1 MINRR
6 SPLLWLLLIGLIGC
20 LCYWRENNKVFPSAS
35 IELKVPKSQIIEL
48 SDHWKDKCAYKE
60 TKKDQIV
67 STIFSFDDDAKT
79 FLEYELGQSTA
90 NELMRSTIPIWYW
103 STRYCKPLKQE
114 EFTCWVSPSG
124 QLVSYDHT
132 IENDAELPD
141 VSHEQALTMAK
152 EALANDDNVDLTN
165 YKLIEDGSINQSHR
179 TDHYFTWED
188 TKQTFKG
195 AKLRAYAYISG
206 NTVTQI
212 NHFLYIPESWKRK
225 FSKLRSYNNALED
238 VASIFY
244 TALNTGVFFV
254 FIWAFANSYIRW
266 RFSLIV
272 ALVYSALAI
281 FESLN
286 SLPSSIHS
294 EYSTTAPWDGFMM
307 EFVLGALWSGVTSF
321 FQTFM
326 LVAAVEPLYR
336 VSTPNQI
343 SMEKIFSWQGLGTR
357 QTLEGA
363 LAGVATFGLH
373 LGWLVIYYIS
383 GRMFSLWCPLEVQ
396 NVETLSTTVPAFSA
410 INIGFIACLTEELT
424 YRVLGLAVFQRFVKK
439 FWLANLLQ
447 AAAWAFMHSNYPQ
460 EPPYA
465 RGLELTVVGTVYGA
479 ILRRYGLLACLLSH
493 NLVDSFLGLAP
504 LFSAAGTSLQI
515 SAYVAA
521 VPFLL
526 MVALP
531 VYLRLKQKVFTP
543 EEKLLNANFITPKES
558 SLIEEVKHTPG
569 SYLYKPLKTATRVI
583 LASTIAFAWAV
594 ELGFFFPTLGSEVPI
609 IYSREEA
616 IKKAREILEERGL
629 RPDNFTAVAWVGS
642 GITLEQ
648 FQYIY
653 EKEPTRVQSLAMCP
667 ETPFIWSV
675 RFFKPTS
682 GNEYTVAFDR
692 TGKLIEVNVTQE
704 EDEPGATLTKEEA
717 AKVVEAYYRKN
728 HPEMLPYTIEAPTEQ
743 KKEHRTDWIFNF
755 KVPKFKV
762 GDADYKVQIKCIG
775 DQPSGFS
782 SGWSVPESWTFKR
795 KIINWRERICG
806 YVPLAVDFVFGIL
819 GLLWAR
825 GVIRASAINWRTAMV
840 FGLMLSTLTLAKII
854 NDWPIYYSNYDT
866 DSPLII
872 FFIKE
877 VVRDFLDVISQFSV
891 GIVSAAFG
899 IGAMRLLAPRTT
911 IASIFQTTF
920 NPNKGKEM
928 ASNRQMWLDAALVG
942 YAVGVGWQA
951 FNVIFAYMRFKFSPE
966 VVSSALEG
974 TSYLVNF
981 FNPALAII
989 CDAFSNGIEFVFAA
1003 AIAVG
1008 LYAKFIRSFGLYF
1021 WLTLLLSLIFPSGE
1035 RYWQE
1040 YALQACSYFVSSMIL
1055 WLLVAKLARENLA
1068 AYFITAATGNLVA
1081 SLRILVSHGRPQF
1094 IQDIISVTVIMLIP
1108 LGYVLYASLNT
1119 ASREVEDTTIAET
1132 EQQISDTEVSDS

>member
-1 MINRR
+1 MNDTR
-6 SPLLWLLLIGLIGC
+6 PYLKWLLLIGLIGC
-20 LCYWRENNKVFPSAS
+20 LVYWHESDKVFPSAS
-35 IELKVPKSQIIEL
+35 IELKLPKSQIIEL
-48 SDHWKDKCAYKE
+48 SDQWKDKCGYKE
-60 TKKDQIV
+60 NKKDQIV
-67 STIFSFDDDAKT
+67 STIFAFDDDAKT
-79 FLEYELGQSTA
+79 FLEYELGQSAA

-114 EFTCWVSPSG
+114 EFTCWVNPAG
-124 QLVSYDHT
+124 ELVSYDHG
-132 IENDAELPD
+132 IENDAELPNI
-141 VSHEQALTMAK
+141 SHEQALTMAR
-152 EALANDDNVDLTN
+152 EALTNDDKVNLEG
-165 YKLIEDGSINQSHR
+165 YKLIEDGTINQAHR

-188 TKQTFKG
+188 TKQSYKG
-195 AKLRAYAYISG
+195 AKLRGYAYISG

-225 FSKLRSYNNALED
+225 FSKLRSYNDALEG

-272 ALVYSALAI
+272 ALVYSALSI
-281 FESLN
+281 CESLN
-286 SLPSSIHS
+286 SLPSSIH
-294 EYSTTAPWDGFMM
+294 EYATTTPWDGFLM
-307 EFVLGALWSGVTSF
+307 EFALGTIWGGVTSF

-336 VSTPNQI
+336 VSTPKQI
-343 SMEKIFSWQGLGTR
+343 SLEQVFTLPGLGTK
-357 QTLEGA
+357 QTLEAA
-363 LAGVATFGLH
+363 LAGVGTFGLH
-373 LGWLVIYYIS
+373 LGWLVIYYLF
-383 GRMFSLWCPLEVQ
+383 GRNLGLWCPLEVQ

-424 YRVLGLAVFQRFVKK
+424 YRVLGLAVFQRIVKR

-465 RGLELTVVGTVYGA
+465 RGLELTVVGTVYGV

-493 NLVDSFLGLAP
+493 NLVDSFLGLSP

-515 SAYVAA
+515 SAYVAI
-521 VPFLL
+521 VPFIL

-531 VYLRLKQKVFTP
+531 IYLRFKQKAFTP
-543 EEKLLNANFITPKES
+543 ADQLVNSNFITPKES
-558 SLIEEVKHTPG
+558 SLIDEVKHAPG
-569 SYLYKPLKTATRVI
+569 SYIYKPLKNWTRVM
-583 LASTIAFAWAV
+583 LAIAIAGAWAI
-594 ELGFFFPTLGSEVPI
+594 ELGFFFPTIGAQAPI
-609 IYSREEA
+609 IYTRDEA
-616 IKKAREILEERGL
+616 VKKAREILEERGL

-653 EKEPTRVQSLAMCP
+653 EKEPGRVGELAQSP

-675 RFFKPTS
+675 RFFKPNS
-682 GNEYTVAFDR
+682 GNEYSVEFDR
-692 TGKLIEVNVTQE
+692 TGKLIEVDVTQE

-717 AKVVEAYYRKN
+717 RKIVEAYYQKY
-728 HPEMLPYTIEAPTEQ
+728 HPEMLPYLSENPSEQ
-743 KKEHRTDWIFNF
+743 KKEKRTDWIFTF
-755 KVPKFKV
+755 KVPKYKV
-762 GDADYKVQIKCIG
+762 GDADYKVQIKCVG

-795 KIINWRERICG
+795 KIQSWRERICG
-806 YVPLAVDFVFGIL
+806 YIPWVFDMVFGVL
-819 GLLWAR
+819 SLLWAR
-825 GVIRASAINWRTAMV
+825 GVIRSSAIAWRPAIV
-840 FGLMLSTLTLAKII
+840 IGLMLSTLTVAKII
-854 NDWPIYYSNYDT
+854 NDWPIYFSSYDT

-877 VVRDFLDVISQFSV
+877 IVHDFLEVISQFSI
-891 GIVSAAFG
+891 GIVTAAFG
-899 IGAMRLLAPRTT
+899 IGAMRLLAPRSTL
-911 IASIFQTTF
+911 ASIFQTTF

-942 YAVGVGWQA
+942 YAIGVGWQS
-951 FNVIFAYMRFKFSPE
+951 FNVIYAWLRFKFSPE

-989 CDAFSNGIEFVFAA
+989 CDAFSNGLEFVFAA

-1008 LYAKFIRSFGLYF
+1008 LYAKFIRSFRAYIVLS
-1021 WLTLLLSLIFPSGE
+1021 LLLSLAFPSGD

-1040 YALQACSYFVSSMIL
+1040 YILEAISYFISSLIL

-1081 SLRILVSHGRPQF
+1081 SLRVLVSHGRPQF

-1119 ASREVEDTTIAET
+1119 ATREVEENSITEPEDAAEP
-1132 EQQISDTEVSDS
+1132 EKSND